1 MDPIAPTLNLPTP
14 VNPER
19 LKHLLAGYEP
29 SIADFLFHGFKN
41 GFSIHF
47 EGIHFSS
54 DSNNLTSATENPS
67 VVDAKI
73 AKELEAHRL
82 AGPFHNPPLIPF
94 RISPLG
100 VVPKKN
106 FGEFRLIHHLS
117 FPKGSSVN
125 DGIPLEH
132 SRVCYATIGDAINH
146 IKAVGTGAYLAKT
159 DIKSAFRILPINP
172 IDYGLL
178 GMKWKNKY
186 YYDRCMPMGC
196 SSSCKTFETFS
207 SALEWIA
214 RTKFKIQ
221 HVLHLLD
228 DFLFIA
234 PSERLCQ
241 QQLNIFLQFCSYLG
255 VPIAPEKTFGPSTT
269 LSFVG
274 IELDTVL
281 KEARL
286 PQDKLDKC
294 VTTILEFRHRKKV
307 TLRELQSLIGL
318 LNFACSVIQP
328 GRAFLRRLIDL
339 TIGIKLPS
347 HKIRLNREVKKD
359 LDLWLKFLQDF
370 NGKSFFLDDDWFSSS
385 KLNLYTDAS
394 GAHGFG
400 AVFGSHWCYGKW
412 PNDWAYRNIA
422 ILEFYP
428 IVLSLY
434 LWGHA
439 MSNKH
444 VLFFT
449 DNNALVHVINKQS
462 CRDKDLMFFVRKLV
476 LACLRYNIVFR
487 AKHIA
492 GVNNILADA
501 LSRLQ
506 VQAFKQMAPQMDSS
520 PTPIPLCL
528 QPQSFN
534 LLS

>member
-1 MDPIAPTLNLPTP
+1 MTAVHTATIALNVTAITGSIRVLFVAQVNHLPSPPRLPGPHPPPIQHFVDPIAPTLNLPTP

-82 AGPFHNPPLIPF
+82 AGPFHNPPLTPF

-241 QQLNIFLQFCSYLG
+241 QQLNNS
-255 VPIAPEKTFGPSTT
+255 VRTW
-269 LSFVG
+269 
-274 IELDTVL
+274 
-281 KEARL
+281 
-286 PQDKLDKC
+286 
-294 VTTILEFRHRKKV
+294 EF
-307 TLRELQSLIGL
+307 
-318 LNFACSVIQP
+318 P
-328 GRAFLRRLIDL
+328 
-339 TIGIKLPS
+339 
-347 HKIRLNREVKKD
+347 
-359 LDLWLKFLQDF
+359 
-370 NGKSFFLDDDWFSSS
+370 
-385 KLNLYTDAS
+385 
-394 GAHGFG
+394 
-400 AVFGSHWCYGKW
+400 
-412 PNDWAYRNIA
+412 
-422 ILEFYP
+422 
-428 IVLSLY
+428 
-434 LWGHA
+434 
-439 MSNKH
+439 
-444 VLFFT
+444 
-449 DNNALVHVINKQS
+449 
-462 CRDKDLMFFVRKLV
+462 
-476 LACLRYNIVFR
+476 
-487 AKHIA
+487 
-492 GVNNILADA
+492 
-501 LSRLQ
+501 
-506 VQAFKQMAPQMDSS
+506 
-520 PTPIPLCL
+520 
-528 QPQSFN
+528 
-534 LLS
+534 